1 MSLTKEIIIDNISLV
16 GDWSIQVRETTV
28 IKEDDEVISTSF
40 SRKVLMPFRSAK
52 DSDGKWV
59 HEATDISKE
68 DSRVQALCNS
78 SWSNDVKNSFN
89 TATESRGI

>member
-1 MSLTKEIIIDNISLV
+1 MALTKEIIIDNISLV
-16 GDWSIQVRETTV
+16 GEWSIQVRETTV

-40 SRKVLMPFRSAK
+40 SRKVLLPFRSAK
-52 DSDGKWV
+52 DSDGNWV

-78 SWSNDVKNSFN
+78 SWTDDVKNSFK
-89 TATESRGI
+89 TATENRGI

>member
-1 MSLTKEIIIDNISLV
+1 MALKKEIIIDNIALV
-16 GDWSIQVRETTV
+16 GDWAIQIREATV

-40 SRKVLMPFRSAK
+40 SRKVLLPFRSAK
-52 DSDGKWV
+52 DSDGNWV

-78 SWSNDVKNSFN
+78 SWTDDVKNSFK
-89 TATESRGI
+89 TATENRGI